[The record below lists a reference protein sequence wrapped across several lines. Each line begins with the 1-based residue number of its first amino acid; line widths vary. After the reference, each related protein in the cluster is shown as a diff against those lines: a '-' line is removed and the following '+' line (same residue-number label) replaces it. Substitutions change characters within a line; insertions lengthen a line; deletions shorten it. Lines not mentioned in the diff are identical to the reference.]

1 MELKKIEYDLT
12 VCKVKSEEDIDLTK
26 KRVRKVSIV
35 CLS

>member
-26 KRVRKVSIV
+26 KWSYGGY
-35 CLS
+35 CG